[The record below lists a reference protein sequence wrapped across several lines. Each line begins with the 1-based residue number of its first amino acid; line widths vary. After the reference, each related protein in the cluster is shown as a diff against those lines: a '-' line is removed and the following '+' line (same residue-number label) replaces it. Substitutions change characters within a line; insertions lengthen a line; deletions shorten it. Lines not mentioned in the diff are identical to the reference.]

1 MLMTIS
7 TLAQQLRKA
16 QHVVIFTGA
25 GASADAIHDD
35 HPLQRAGHSEHPLT
49 SSAISK
55 QAVHVDQNHD
65 AGGRKWRIATFH
77 LR

>member
-1 MLMTIS
+1 MTIS

-35 HPLQRAGHSEHPLT
+35 HCGDPYELHANLLDDIER
-49 SSAISK
+49 
-55 QAVHVDQNHD
+55 D
-65 AGGRKWRIATFH
+65 F
-77 LR
+77 